1 MLSYDRA
8 HVTQLT
14 PFAIAL
20 GALYLVACACSA
32 LGVAAAGTQ
41 RLPLIRAYAY
51 AGPASALLAV
61 AAAFVET
68 VTHFVFKVR
77 ARAL

>member
-1 MLSYDRA
+1 MLSYDRT
-8 HVTQLT
+8 HLTQLT

-20 GALYLVACACSA
+20 GTLYLAACACSV

-41 RLPLIRAYAY
+41 RVPLIRAYAY

-68 VTHFVFKVR
+68 ITHFIFKVR
-77 ARAL
+77 AA